1 MPSFWTLV
9 NRVIRE
15 ADLLLLVLDAR
26 LIEESRNI
34 EIERKV
40 AAARKS
46 CLYVLTKSD
55 LATLE
60 DAERSSPRLRPAVVV
75 SAKEFH
81 GIGALKEKI
90 LIEAKRMGKETITV
104 GVLGYPNV
112 GKSSL
117 INALKREKSAR
128 TSPLSG
134 YTRGLQKIRIGR
146 KIILIDTPGVIPY
159 KEKDFIKQSS
169 IGTIDFLHTREPDIV
184 ITELM
189 RKFPERFERHYGITI
204 PDNPYDAIEELAV
217 KRHVL
222 KRGGKPDSMSMARRM
237 LVDWQKGRI
246 K

>member
-9 NRVIRE
+9 NRVIRD

-26 LIEESRNI
+26 LIWESRNI

-40 AAARKS
+40 TAARKS
-46 CLYVLTKSD
+46 YLYVLTKSD
-55 LATLE
+55 LTTLE
-60 DAERSSPRLRPAVVV
+60 DAERSSSRLQPKVVV

-117 INALKREKSAR
+117 INALKGKGSAR

-134 YTRGLQKIRIGR
+134 YTRDCRRYGL
-146 KIILIDTPGVIPY
+146 
-159 KEKDFIKQSS
+159 
-169 IGTIDFLHTREPDIV
+169 
-184 ITELM
+184 
-189 RKFPERFERHYGITI
+189 
-204 PDNPYDAIEELAV
+204 
-217 KRHVL
+217 
-222 KRGGKPDSMSMARRM
+222 ARR
-237 LVDWQKGRI
+237 LSSSTRLASSLTKKRTSSSSPQ
-246 K
+246 